1 MLKLCSSFLLALFL
15 LIFSATVA
23 AESDYLNG
31 SLLEI
36 TRKVESHPTNWLWD
50 TPVFWSDIVS
60 YELHIQV
67 GNEQFW
73 CSYTPDVQPG
83 VLPRHL
89 RHRATIDVR
98 IEKRRLFIRRLAG
111 GEIETVIMRRSK

>member
-1 MLKLCSSFLLALFL
+1 LLT
-15 LIFSATVA
+15 FSATVA

-36 TRKVESHPTNWLWD
+36 TKRVESRPTNWLWD

-83 VLPRHL
+83 VLPGHL
-89 RHRATIDVR
+89 RPGAAIEVR
-98 IEKRRLFIRRLAG
+98 IEKRQWFIRRLAD
-111 GEIETVIMRRSK
+111 GEIETVIVRRSK